1 MRITTNM
8 SYERSMSY
16 LQNSNS
22 RLDKASQQYNTGLK
36 FSTAGEDPTGMGNK
50 LRLESEIA
58 TYSQYSVNAGL
69 ASDSLGLE
77 ETALSSIYST
87 LSSVVTEMQ
96 SAVNGTLDNFNF
108 EAIATSLE
116 ESLNLVFDLTNT
128 KTADGEYIFSG
139 SQSLQPTMVK
149 QSDGLYSCQA
159 DAGYR
164 QVKVAPSVKVT
175 TSDSG
180 LSVFQQSQICR
191 TAEADANSSVSYSDA
206 TVFNNYV
213 NSYYES
219 GSDNTLTLNK
229 AADGTYELVSNRDGS
244 VLQSGSIG
252 ESNSITFNGMDITLD
267 NGATTSTVT
276 LQEPKNDNVL
286 NSIANVISALRDDSL
301 SNTDRMQILAQGQ
314 ININNANENV
324 NVALGHVGGRLT
336 NIENVIQSNSSL
348 NVIKEEAKANISEVD
363 VYDATE
369 ALLKEQ
375 NALNMAQQT
384 FGMLSK
390 TSLFNYIS

>member
-1 MRITTNM
+1 M
-8 SYERSMSY
+8 SFERSMSY
-16 LQNSNS
+16 LQSSNS

-36 FSTAGEDPTGMGNK
+36 FTTAAEDPTGMGNK
-50 LRLESEIA
+50 IRLEAEIA

-77 ETALSSIYST
+77 ETALSSIYSS

-96 SAVNGTLDNFNF
+96 SAVNGTLDNYNF

-116 ESLNLVFDLTNT
+116 ESLNLIFDLTNT

-149 QSDGLYSCQA
+149 QSDGTYSCQA
-159 DAGYR
+159 DSSYR

-180 LSVFQQSQICR
+180 LTVFQQSQICR
-191 TAEADANSSVSYSDA
+191 TATPDDNSTLTYSDA
-206 TVFNNYV
+206 SVFNSYV
-213 NSYYES
+213 NSYYQS
-219 GSDNTLTLNK
+219 GGDNSLTLNK
-229 AADGTYELVSNRDGS
+229 SDDGKYELISNRDGS
-244 VLQSGSIG
+244 VLQSGTVG
-252 ESNSITFNGMDITLD
+252 ESNTITFNGMDISLD
-267 NGATTSTVT
+267 NGANSTTI
-276 LQEPKNDNVL
+276 EIDAPKNDNVL

-301 SNTDRMQILAQGQ
+301 SNSERMEILSQGQ
-314 ININNANENV
+314 INIENAKENV
-324 NVALGHVGGRLT
+324 NVALGHVGGRLS
-336 NIENVIQSNSSL
+336 NIENVIESNSSL

-363 VYDATE
+363 IYDATE

-375 NALNMAQQT
+375 NALNIAQQT
-384 FGMLSK
+384 FSLVNNS
-390 TSLFNYIS
+390 SLFDYI